1 MSWDIVTCKAI
12 SNFTNIVVQRF
23 KSSLLHNFPSYSDYN
38 LAVPIAVHTL
48 YDFITISSTW
58 LLARDDLNRRLRLA
72 AQSEASRLDLLSPK
86 ELEAVSDAVRIR
98 DYIVYWVLS

>member
-1 MSWDIVTCKAI
+1 MASWDTATCKLLLLEL
-12 SNFTNIVVQRF
+12 
-23 KSSLLHNFPSYSDYN
+23 SLRAKLMFYYRYSGYN

-98 DYIVYWVLS
+98 DYIVHWA